1 MASPEICGKKK
12 SKGRKISRMTR
23 KELFGISM
31 VGALA
36 VTGSFSCFSVFADS
50 LVDISI
56 VEMVDDGAGGYKP
69 WEDIVG
75 AMPGEVYSAIP
86 RVRNDGSLPASVKIC
101 LAESGID
108 AMGNEIELDDGTFA
122 IDINDELWTK
132 ESGEGTGG
140 SVTSPIMACYKY
152 NAELAVGAM
161 TEPLFYEVSLSGG
174 LGNEHKNNMFSLHLS
189 AEAVGGEA
197 PTPDEPTPAEPDTG
211 FNTVSY
217 FDIVSPVVFSAGGI
231 IVFAA
236 VTCAIRYIYK
246 KD

>member
-1 MASPEICGKKK
+1 MTKRRGFEIP
-12 SKGRKISRMTR
+12 
-23 KELFGISM
+23 L
-31 VGALA
+31 VGVLSLAL
-36 VTGSFSCFSVFADS
+36 VGQFVYFPVFADS
-50 LVDISI
+50 PVNISI
-56 VEMVDDGAGGYKP
+56 VEMVDDGGEGYRP

-122 IDINDELWTK
+122 IDINDKFWMK
-132 ESGEGTGG
+132 ESGEYAGG
-140 SVTSPIMACYKY
+140 SVTSPIAVCYRY
-152 NAELAVGAM
+152 NSELAVNAV

-174 LGNEHKNNMFSLHLS
+174 LGNEHKNNTFSLHLS

-197 PTPDEPTPAEPDTG
+197 STPDEPTPAEPDTG

-217 FDIVSPVVFSAGGI
+217 FDIVSPVFFSTVAI
-231 IVFAA
+231 ATFAIV
-236 VTCAIRYIYK
+236 VCVIRYLHK
-246 KD
+246 NN